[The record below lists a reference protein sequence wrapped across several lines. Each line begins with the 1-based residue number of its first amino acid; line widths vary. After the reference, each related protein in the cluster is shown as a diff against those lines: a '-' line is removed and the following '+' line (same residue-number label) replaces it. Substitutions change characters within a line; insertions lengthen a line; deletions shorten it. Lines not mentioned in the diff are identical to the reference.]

1 MLINEIAKKTELTRK
16 AIEYYIEKN
25 LIKPEILDN
34 GYRNFSKEDQEK
46 LVKIKYFR
54 NLDFSVTEIQ
64 KILQGDKNILRKIAV
79 ERELE
84 IKNDLRKKE
93 IISKLES
100 QDSILDFKKEI
111 EGISAREKIIDKL
124 TKLFPGYYGDY
135 LKLHFGQFLNE
146 KIESEEEK
154 EAFYTVIDFLDSME
168 EIKIPEDLKEYMNF
182 ISKDISKD
190 QIKKSLENY
199 KSAIENSEEFLNENK
214 EVLKIYEDYKNSLEY
229 KNSKAKKLM
238 DTFKE
243 FNKKS
248 GYYEIFIP
256 AMRKLS
262 KSYNEFYEKIL
273 IANEKFLKSKNKI

>member
-54 NLDFSVTEIQ
+54 DLDFSVTEIQ

-135 LKLHFGQFLNE
+135 LKLYFGQFLNE

-154 EAFYTVIDFLDSME
+154 EAFYTLIDFLDSME

-229 KNSKAKKLM
+229 KNSKEKKLM

>member
-54 NLDFSVTEIQ
+54 DLDFSVTEIQ

-135 LKLHFGQFLNE
+135 LKLYFGQFLNE

-154 EAFYTVIDFLDSME
+154 EAFYTLIDFLDSME
-168 EIKIPEDLKEYMNF
+168 EIKIPEDLKKYMNF

-229 KNSKAKKLM
+229 KNSKGKKLM